1 MTALR
6 FAGQLLL
13 LSLFCA
19 SVAPALQLNEYGPEV
34 RSFLKF
40 LRQEEEELD
49 FQLKNKEISRRE
61 YILSRN
67 RIAVLRRAVLDEV
80 KRTGQD
86 RVPDYYVVTP
96 SEVEQLIPDGAKSL
110 KGLKPGDLVDKKW
123 RYVGSAFRGERFL
136 IFERIQ
142 RE

>member
-1 MTALR
+1 MSLLKSV
-6 FAGQLLL
+6 GLLLL
-13 LSLFCA
+13 LSCVCA
-19 SVAPALQLNEYGPEV
+19 GRAFQSEYGPEV
-34 RSFLKF
+34 KSFLKL

-61 YILSRN
+61 YMLSRN

-86 RVPDYYVVTP
+86 RIPDYYVVTP
-96 SEVEQLIPDGAKSL
+96 SEVEQLIPDGVNSL
-110 KGLKPGDLVDKKW
+110 KGIKPGDFVDKKW
-123 RYVGSAFRGERFL
+123 RYVGKAFRGEQFL

-142 RE
+142 KQ